1 MASISSLSGSTNNA
15 MSSLRGYGGL
25 ASGLDRDELIAG
37 MTSGTQTKITKQEQ
51 AKTKLEWQ
59 QQAYRDISDKMIA
72 FANKYTSTMS
82 STTNLFSEALWGAA
96 STMVK
101 GINSKFISV
110 AGANRTAAANVSILG
125 VKQMAKNAKVMSDN
139 YVSDRKLSTGAVD
152 TGDVDIST
160 LAGKNL
166 DFTVGGKYYSVGL
179 PYGTGEPFGSMQEA
193 ADAFNEA
200 MKKVEITQTGGA
212 KKQTLF
218 DSVEVGV
225 SDDGKSFVLKSKGNA
240 VTLTG
245 GSALEAMGFKEQVDE
260 AKANK
265 RVGLDIAGNTGTAAG
280 KEATLKETQSFAQR
294 MGDKS
299 LTLATTALQRPF
311 RCPLRKRLKML

>member
-125 VKQMAKNAKVMSDN
+125 VKQMAENAMMISKDF
-139 YVSDRKLSTGAVD
+139 VSDRK
-152 TGDVDIST
+152 
-160 LAGKNL
+160 
-166 DFTVGGKYYSVGL
+166 SV
-179 PYGTGEPFGSMQEA
+179 
-193 ADAFNEA
+193 
-200 MKKVEITQTGGA
+200 V
-212 KKQTLF
+212 
-218 DSVEVGV
+218 
-225 SDDGKSFVLKSKGNA
+225 
-240 VTLTG
+240 
-245 GSALEAMGFKEQVDE
+245 
-260 AKANK
+260 
-265 RVGLDIAGNTGTAAG
+265 
-280 KEATLKETQSFAQR
+280 
-294 MGDKS
+294 
-299 LTLATTALQRPF
+299 
-311 RCPLRKRLKML
+311 